1 MSDPMVTHPLSIGV
15 LVDLEWGV
23 RAGGHVKCW
32 ERFAEAASQFPE
44 TLELTVYFLGDRES
58 VVELTPQVRYHI
70 IPPRWG
76 TKRFPWLKQG
86 GGDTDL
92 AGYNRRLVP
101 LLKRHQILHATG
113 IFTFA
118 QTARRV
124 AKRFSIPLVSSIHT
138 DLPKFTQVYSRE
150 IISRFIGEGWLYG
163 LFFHQLRI
171 DEWLAAWMGYRL
183 SRFLADCRWVLISKP
198 EDRQFVLNVIP
209 PDRISQLRRGVDK
222 DRFHPHWRD
231 RLRLESTFGID
242 PSLPVA
248 LFVGRVDDSKNVMTM
263 ASAVRKLLDQGYS
276 LHGFIIGE
284 GASQSQIQAL
294 LGRHVTLTGQI
305 PQSELPWLYASS
317 DLFVFPSES
326 EVSPNVVIEAKASG
340 LPVFISSRDGGA
352 QFIQFSGLDGV
363 LVDDPDPM
371 AWAEAIAPYLAPP
384 LDKGMESSVDDRELQ
399 TTDAILRRYSMGTAA
414 RHTIDQ
420 VPHWSDVLTMDLL
433 PVWEHVWA
441 EHQSTHQHHH
451 KPKKLA

>member
-1 MSDPMVTHPLSIGV
+1 
-15 LVDLEWGV
+15 
-23 RAGGHVKCW
+23 
-32 ERFAEAASQFPE
+32 
-44 TLELTVYFLGDRES
+44 
-58 VVELTPQVRYHI
+58 
-70 IPPRWG
+70 
-76 TKRFPWLKQG
+76 
-86 GGDTDL
+86 
-92 AGYNRRLVP
+92 
-101 LLKRHQILHATG
+101 
-113 IFTFA
+113 
-118 QTARRV
+118 
-124 AKRFSIPLVSSIHT
+124 
-138 DLPKFTQVYSRE
+138 
-150 IISRFIGEGWLYG
+150 
-163 LFFHQLRI
+163 
-171 DEWLAAWMGYRL
+171 
-183 SRFLADCRWVLISKP
+183 
-198 EDRQFVLNVIP
+198 
-209 PDRISQLRRGVDK
+209 
-222 DRFHPHWRD
+222 
-231 RLRLESTFGID
+231 
-242 PSLPVA
+242 
-248 LFVGRVDDSKNVMTM
+248 
-263 ASAVRKLLDQGYS
+263 
-276 LHGFIIGE
+276 
-284 GASQSQIQAL
+284 
-294 LGRHVTLTGQI
+294 HVTLTGQI